1 MTIEVDASL
10 PVLPVVPGL
19 SPTWINGTGQLTK
32 SVKMPSHHSGGSRKK
47 GKRRLISD
55 RSI

>member
-47 GKRRLISD
+47 GKRRLISV